1 MTLSHANYCEISAR
15 AMQFDT
21 RLLESNSKKLEI
33 LDSIAEYHGSRPKSV
48 LFMGVS
54 SLLSACT
61 ASEIIVAGISD
72 DVKKWLNSMP
82 VKYNY
87 IDELEL
93 IEGKKKYDWVI
104 AADEFF
110 TFADSEHDQRIS
122 IEQLVKLA
130 NTAVITTLRDYKNQ
144 DFKDREFSYPLALR
158 KNSERLTFLESHE
171 YDQVNKNSWRT
182 TVYEIQNTQ
191 LMVNGPY
198 NRQSMF
204 FKQLARLSLDAG
216 ARSFYVHKN
225 LMYKSVIKKNYE
237 HVISIAV

>member
-21 RLLESNSKKLEI
+21 RLVESNTKKLEI
-33 LDSIAEYHGSRPKSV
+33 LDSIAEYHGKQPNSV
-48 LFMGVS
+48 LFMGFS
-54 SLLSACT
+54 SLLTACAAPKIT
-61 ASEIIVAGISD
+61 VTGISD
-72 DVKKWLNSMP
+72 TVKNWLDTLP
-82 VKYNY
+82 IKYNY
-87 IDELEL
+87 IDEISL
-93 IEGKKKYDWVI
+93 IENQYKYDWVI

-122 IEQLVKLA
+122 IEQLVGLA
-130 NTAVITTLRDYKNQ
+130 NQVVVTTLRDYKNQ

-171 YDQVNKNSWRT
+171 HDQVNKNSWRT
-182 TVYEIQNTQ
+182 TVYEIRNTQ

-198 NRQSMF
+198 NRQTMF

>member
-15 AMQFDT
+15 AMQFDA
-21 RLLESNSKKLEI
+21 RLLESNSKKQEI
-33 LDSIAEYHGSRPKSV
+33 LDSIAEYHGKQPKSV
-48 LFMGVS
+48 LFMGFS

-61 ASEIIVAGISD
+61 ASEITVVGVSD
-72 DVKKWLNSMP
+72 DVKKWLNSLP

-93 IEGKKKYDWVI
+93 IENKKKYDWII

-110 TFADSEHDQRIS
+110 TFADSEYDQRIS
-122 IEQLVKLA
+122 VEQLVKLA
-130 NTAVITTLRDYKNQ
+130 NTAIITTLRDYKNQ
-144 DFKDREFSYPLALR
+144 DFKDREFSYPLSLR
-158 KNSERLTFLESHE
+158 NNANRLTFLESHE
-171 YDQVNKNSWRT
+171 HDHVNKNSWKT
-182 TVYEIQNTQ
+182 VVYEIKNDQ
-191 LMVNGPY
+191 LTVNGAY

-237 HVISIAV
+237 HIISIVV

>member
-15 AMQFDT
+15 AMQFDV
-21 RLLESNSKKLEI
+21 RLLESNSKKQEI
-33 LDSIAEYHGSRPKSV
+33 LDSIAEYHGKQPKSV
-48 LFMGVS
+48 LFMGFS
-54 SLLSACT
+54 SLLPACT
-61 ASEIIVAGISD
+61 AADITVAGLGAS
-72 DVKKWLNSMP
+72 VKNWLSSLP

-93 IEGKKKYDWVI
+93 IDGKKKYDWVI

-110 TFADSEHDQRIS
+110 TFADSEYDQRIGV
-122 IEQLVKLA
+122 EQLIKLA

-144 DFKDREFSYPLALR
+144 DFKDREFSYPLSLR
-158 KNSERLTFLESHE
+158 NNADRLTFLESHE
-171 YDQVNKNSWRT
+171 HDHVNKNSWKT
-182 TVYEIQNTQ
+182 MVYEIKNDQ
-191 LMVNGPY
+191 LTVNGAY

-237 HVISIAV
+237 HIISIAV

>member
-15 AMQFDT
+15 AMQFDA

-33 LDSIAEYHGSRPKSV
+33 LDSIAEHHGKQPKSV
-48 LFMGVS
+48 LFMGFS

-61 ASEIIVAGISD
+61 ASEITVVGISD
-72 DVKKWLNSMP
+72 DIKKWLNSLP

-110 TFADSEHDQRIS
+110 TFSDSEYDQRIS
-122 IEQLVKLA
+122 VEQLVKLA

-144 DFKDREFSYPLALR
+144 DFKDREFSYPLSLR
-158 KNSERLTFLESHE
+158 NNTDRLTFLESHE
-171 YDQVNKNSWRT
+171 HDHVNKNSWRT
-182 TVYEIQNTQ
+182 TVYEIRNHQ
-191 LMVNGPY
+191 LVVNGPY